1 MGVAVTD
8 ELDMSVDTFS
18 PLHLTNH
25 ALEPE
30 KDYYQDS
37 WLMGSPAGN
46 PE

>member
-1 MGVAVTD
+1 MGVAGTE

-18 PLHLTNH
+18 PRHLTNH
-25 ALEPE
+25 ALELE

-37 WLMGSPAGN
+37 WLMGSPEGK